1 MPTPRR
7 LQNAD
12 PKTISWSSL
21 TTYWDLNDPS
31 STHGCVQREVT
42 LENHR
47 LGPSPFHSTQQLG
60 RSFQQVDN
68 ADAFGGSLLPFSHG
82 GKAPAGPA
90 SCLICSSVSCLSLTP
105 PCNSTR
111 SPSRPFQR
119 SALSGHAA
127 FVFEPPSAS
136 LCSSSRLYMLNS
148 QTTPHTDHLLREA
161 FPDHSVWRSPGH
173 LIARSLLYNIIQ
185 FVCVTELHRVRVR
198 ERAEMVG
205 KHG

>member
-1 MPTPRR
+1 MIPHLHT
-7 LQNAD
+7 D
-12 PKTISWSSL
+12 
-21 TTYWDLNDPS
+21 
-31 STHGCVQREVT
+31 CVQREVT

-148 QTTPHTDHLLREA
+148 QTTPHKDHLLREA
-161 FPDHSVWRSPGH
+161 FPDHSVWEV
-173 LIARSLLYNIIQ
+173 LAISLHGPCFITSASLFASQ
-185 FVCVTELHRVRVR
+185 SCTE
-198 ERAEMVG
+198 
-205 KHG
+205 